1 MPFAAPLR
9 VLRVAVPLA
18 VLAATASAAPT
29 FDVAREDRWKP
40 GDVVTVTTTEDRY
53 QEIRF
58 PAREAE
64 MPSTPRRLKAK
75 VVAVE
80 ACLETDADGHR
91 TRTRVWFPTWSFD
104 TGTTKDESL
113 QGAVIEVKGRGKDR
127 THALVGAPTA
137 PTKPAAAWLARTY
150 GAGRPD
156 GEGVRRAWL
165 PKVAVAIGDEWG
177 ADLGAVLDGLWGA
190 EQIDRSKATS
200 SAKLAKVDAGRAEI
214 ACVAALPVAALPAGK
229 GGKAVP
235 WSKGGTYAVK
245 GTLSVGT
252 EGRLVESLFATS
264 STLEGEATSGENVVA
279 VRHQVDRRVE
289 VKVGG
294 EMIDPAKVPPLP
306 TSPDAPKDPK
316 APDTPPK

>member
-1 MPFAAPLR
+1 MPAPVVRRLLGA
-9 VLRVAVPLA
+9 VVPLG
-18 VLAATASAAPT
+18 VLASMAWAAPT
-29 FDVAREDRWKP
+29 YDVAREDRWKP

-58 PAREAE
+58 PGREAE

-75 VVAVE
+75 AVAIE

-113 QGAVIEVKGRGKDR
+113 QGAVVEVKGRGKER

-137 PTKPAAAWLARTY
+137 PSKPAAAWLARTY

-190 EQIDRSKATS
+190 ELIDRAKATS
-200 SAKLAKVDAGRAEI
+200 SARLAKADGGRAEI
-214 ACVAALPVAALPAGK
+214 VCVAALPVTALPGGK

-245 GTLSVGT
+245 GTLSVGV

-264 STLEGEATSGENVVA
+264 STLEGEAVSGESAVA
-279 VRHQVDRRVE
+279 VLHKVDRRVE

-294 EMIDPAKVPPLP
+294 EMLDPSKVPPLP
-306 TSPDAPKDPK
+306 APADAPKDPV
-316 APDTPPK
+316 APTK

>member
-1 MPFAAPLR
+1 MPRSALGRALG
-9 VLRVAVPLA
+9 LAVPLVAWAA
-18 VLAATASAAPT
+18 VARAAPT
-29 FDVAREDRWKP
+29 YDVAREDRWKP

-75 VVAVE
+75 VVAIE

-113 QGAVIEVKGRGKDR
+113 QGAVVEVTGRGKER
-127 THALVGAPTA
+127 KQTLVGAPMA
-137 PTKPAAAWLARTY
+137 PSKPAAAWLARTY

-165 PKVAVAIGDEWG
+165 PKVAVAVGDEWG

-200 SAKLAKVDAGRAEI
+200 SAKLSKVDGGRAEI
-214 ACVAALPVAALPAGK
+214 LCVAALPVAALPGGK

-245 GTLSVGT
+245 GTLSVGV
-252 EGRLVESLFATS
+252 EGRIVDSVFATS
-264 STLEGEATSGENVVA
+264 TTLEGEATSGDQVVA
-279 VRHQVDRRVE
+279 VLHKVDRRVD
-289 VKVGG
+289 VTVGG
-294 EMIDPAKVPPLP
+294 EMLDPSKIPPLP
-306 TSPDAPKDPK
+306 ASAEAPKDA
-316 APDTPPK
+316 APPTK